1 MKSTI
6 KFALVLLLAVLLG
19 GPSPAA
25 QTSQLSRVMRE
36 KLEHSKNILEG
47 LVTSNWLQIERESLE
62 LAKATADPA
71 WTVLRMPEYMRQS
84 EDFIRATENLIDSAK
99 RHDLEG
105 ASLGYVSLT
114 TSCVSCHRYVARAR
128 LAQ

>member
-1 MKSTI
+1 MKPTI
-6 KFALVLLLAVLLG
+6 TFALALLLAVLVG

-25 QTSQLSRVMRE
+25 QTRQLSRVMRE

-47 LVTSNWLQIERESLE
+47 LVTSNWLQIERESIE

-71 WTVLRMPEYMRQS
+71 WTVLKMPDYVRHS
-84 EDFIRATENLIDSAK
+84 EAFIRATDSLIDAAR

-105 ASLGYVSLT
+105 ASLSYVSLT